1 MPDGI
6 RPIRK
11 NQATRTE
18 LAVKFID
25 EASIDVIGGNG
36 GNGSASFRREKFIPR
51 GGPNGGDGGRGGSVW
66 AVGDENINTLI
77 DYRFTRKFVAPSGEH
92 GMGSDCYGR
101 AGKDIILRMP
111 VGTIITDEKSGE
123 VIADLS
129 ENGKKALVAAGGKG
143 GLGNLHF
150 KSPTNRA
157 PRQFTLGEPGQA
169 RSLKL
174 ELKVLADVGLLGYPN
189 AGKSTFI
196 TAVSNARPKI
206 ADYPFTTMSPHLGV
220 VRIEQEN
227 SFVIADIP
235 GLIEGAAEGAG
246 LGHEFLRH
254 VERTKILLHVVDAA
268 STEGRAPVDDIYK
281 INEELKAYNPRMAT
295 LPQVIAANKTDVIY
309 SEDED
314 PVERI
319 RAEFEPQGMK
329 VFSISAVS
337 GKGLKELLYYVREL
351 LDALPKEAVVFEQEY
366 DPNEYN
372 PNDNLP
378 YTVEK
383 SEEEENTYVVEGPK
397 IERMLG
403 YTNLDSEKGFQFFQ
417 NFLKT
422 TGILDELEA
431 AGIQE
436 GDTVRMYGLKF
447 DYYK

>member
-254 VERTKILLHVVDAA
+254 LERTKLLLH
-268 STEGRAPVDDIYK
+268 I
-281 INEELKAYNPRMAT
+281 I
-295 LPQVIAANKTDVIY
+295 DVMPF
-309 SEDED
+309 DGED
-314 PVERI
+314 PIEK
-319 RAEFEPQGMK
+319 AH
-329 VFSISAVS
+329 A
-337 GKGLKELLYYVREL
+337 LVREL
-351 LDALPKEAVVFEQEY
+351 GKYSDTLLAKPRWVVVNKLDLVPAEDREELVKKLHDALCPDGRPFFAISAATREGTKEVVMAIAQFLDEQRRAERLKA
-366 DPNEYN
+366 EAERN
-372 PNDNLP
+372 PRFANTDEAAEEP
-378 YTVEK
+378 AAETA
-383 SEEEENTYVVEGPK
+383 SEEQPTIRLIRSN
-397 IERMLG
+397 
-403 YTNLDSEKGFQFFQ
+403 N
-417 NFLKT
+417 
-422 TGILDELEA
+422 
-431 AGIQE
+431 
-436 GDTVRMYGLKF
+436 
-447 DYYK
+447 

>member
-254 VERTKILLHVVDAA
+254 LERTKLLLHIIDAMPFD
-268 STEGRAPVDDIYK
+268 G
-281 INEELKAYNPRMAT
+281 
-295 LPQVIAANKTDVIY
+295 
-309 SEDED
+309 ED
-314 PVERI
+314 PIEK
-319 RAEFEPQGMK
+319 AH
-329 VFSISAVS
+329 A
-337 GKGLKELLYYVREL
+337 LVREL
-351 LDALPKEAVVFEQEY
+351 GKYSDTLLAKPRWVVVNKLDLVPAEDREELVKKLHDALCPDGRPFFAISAATREGTKEVVMAQFLDEHRRAERLKA
-366 DPNEYN
+366 EAERN
-372 PNDNLP
+372 PRFANTDEAAEEP
-378 YTVEK
+378 AAETA
-383 SEEEENTYVVEGPK
+383 SEEAADDK
-397 IERMLG
+397 A
-403 YTNLDSEKGFQFFQ
+403 DSE
-417 NFLKT
+417 
-422 TGILDELEA
+422 
-431 AGIQE
+431 
-436 GDTVRMYGLKF
+436 
-447 DYYK
+447 

>member
-254 VERTKILLHVVDAA
+254 LERTKLLLHIIDAMPFD
-268 STEGRAPVDDIYK
+268 G
-281 INEELKAYNPRMAT
+281 
-295 LPQVIAANKTDVIY
+295 
-309 SEDED
+309 ED
-314 PVERI
+314 PIEK
-319 RAEFEPQGMK
+319 AH
-329 VFSISAVS
+329 A
-337 GKGLKELLYYVREL
+337 LVREL
-351 LDALPKEAVVFEQEY
+351 GKYSDTLLAKPRWVVVNKLDLVPAEDREELVKKLHDALCPDGRPFFAISAATREGTKEVVMTIAQFLDEQRRAERLKA
-366 DPNEYN
+366 EAERN
-372 PNDNLP
+372 PRFANTDEAAEEP
-378 YTVEK
+378 AAETA
-383 SEEEENTYVVEGPK
+383 SEEAADDK
-397 IERMLG
+397 A
-403 YTNLDSEKGFQFFQ
+403 DSE
-417 NFLKT
+417 
-422 TGILDELEA
+422 
-431 AGIQE
+431 
-436 GDTVRMYGLKF
+436 
-447 DYYK
+447 

>member
-254 VERTKILLHVVDAA
+254 LERTKLLLHIIDAMPFD
-268 STEGRAPVDDIYK
+268 G
-281 INEELKAYNPRMAT
+281 
-295 LPQVIAANKTDVIY
+295 
-309 SEDED
+309 ED
-314 PVERI
+314 PIEK
-319 RAEFEPQGMK
+319 AH
-329 VFSISAVS
+329 A
-337 GKGLKELLYYVREL
+337 LVREL
-351 LDALPKEAVVFEQEY
+351 GKYSDTLLAKPRWVVVNKLDLVPAKDREELVKKLHDALCPDGRPFFAISAATREGTKEVVMAIAQFLDEQRRAERLKA
-366 DPNEYN
+366 EAERN
-372 PNDNLP
+372 PRFANTDEAAEEP
-378 YTVEK
+378 AAETA
-383 SEEEENTYVVEGPK
+383 SEEAADDK
-397 IERMLG
+397 A
-403 YTNLDSEKGFQFFQ
+403 DSE
-417 NFLKT
+417 
-422 TGILDELEA
+422 
-431 AGIQE
+431 
-436 GDTVRMYGLKF
+436 
-447 DYYK
+447 